1 MRARTVDTG
10 EGQTTAEV
18 IHAAE
23 DGGFASARYRQVY
36 QNYQQVSEEV
46 MERERIPSGYRYYIR
61 RYFELIS
68 PRE

>member
-1 MRARTVDTG
+1 M
-10 EGQTTAEV
+10 

-23 DGGFASARYRQVY
+23 DGGFASVQYRRVY